1 MPEAW
6 LSEYHAADL
15 GAGSSGHWPWTR
27 HNPADRFRTKES
39 GTSMAK
45 LALYV
50 PLEAK
55 AGKEEEAAD
64 FLRSALAMAEEEP
77 GTTTWYALRFD
88 RNTFAI
94 FDAFPDEAARDA
106 HLAGKVAVSLIQN
119 APDLFVDP
127 PEIQRVEILAYKPH
141 RAA

>member
-1 MPEAW
+1 
-6 LSEYHAADL
+6 
-15 GAGSSGHWPWTR
+15 
-27 HNPADRFRTKES
+27 
-39 GTSMAK
+39 MAK

-55 AGKEEEAAD
+55 AGREEEAAE
-64 FLRSALAMAEEEP
+64 FLRSALPLVEDEP
-77 GTTTWYALRFD
+77 GTTTWYAVRFD
-88 RNTFAI
+88 HNTFAI

-106 HLAGKVAVSLIQN
+106 HLAGKVAVALIQR

-127 PEIQRVEILAYKPH
+127 PEIQRLEILAYKPH

>member
-1 MPEAW
+1 
-6 LSEYHAADL
+6 
-15 GAGSSGHWPWTR
+15 
-27 HNPADRFRTKES
+27 
-39 GTSMAK
+39 MAK

-50 PLEAK
+50 PLEARV
-55 AGKEEEAAD
+55 GKEEEAAD
-64 FLRSALAMAEEEP
+64 FLRSALAMAEEEE

-106 HLAGKVAVSLIQN
+106 HLAGRVAVSLIQN

-127 PEIQRVEILAYKPH
+127 PEIKRVEILAYKPH

>member
-1 MPEAW
+1 M
-6 LSEYHAADL
+6 
-15 GAGSSGHWPWTR
+15 T
-27 HNPADRFRTKES
+27 
-39 GTSMAK
+39 K

-64 FLRSALAMAEEEP
+64 FLRSALSLVEEEP
-77 GTTTWYALRFD
+77 GTTTWYAVRFD
-88 RNTFAI
+88 HNTFAI

-106 HLAGKVAVSLIQN
+106 HLAGRVAVALMQK

-127 PEIQRVEILAYKPH
+127 PEIQRLEILACKAH
-141 RAA
+141 RLA